1 MAGDAM
7 IRQGDLARDGWE
19 FQRRADALPIQRHQV
34 RGERASGTNFLRVMM
49 ERHVAATHTGDYGWK
64 HGFIG
69 FEAVRREDLLITCF
83 RAPEPWLLSLYR
95 KPWHV
100 PQRDRDVSFSTF
112 LRQRFE
118 TFRDMD
124 LSPKEVKGPG
134 VRDMPIQLDR
144 DPYSGLPFDNP
155 VLLRNAKNRAFLG
168 LRNRGCNAV
177 LLRYEAVLAEP
188 ARFLSALAAFYD
200 IEHDV
205 AQLDLP
211 TENLGRFGREVEGV
225 NRDAQ
230 PAFSEADRAFLYDTL
245 DAATEAAL
253 GYPF

>member
-1 MAGDAM
+1 MNTM

-34 RGERASGTNFLRVMM
+34 RGERACGTNFLRVLM
-49 ERHVAATHTGDYGWK
+49 ERHVAAVHTADYGWK
-64 HGFIG
+64 HGFPG
-69 FEAVRREDLLITCF
+69 FEVVRREDMLITCF

-100 PQRDRDVSFSTF
+100 PARDRNVNFSTF

-124 LSPKEVKGPG
+124 LSPKEVKGDG
-134 VRDMPIQLDR
+134 VRNMPIQLDR
-144 DPYSGLPFDNP
+144 EPYSGLPFDNP
-155 VLLRNAKNRAFLG
+155 ILLRNAKNRASLG
-168 LRNRGCNAV
+168 LRNRDCNAV

-188 ARFLSALAAFYD
+188 ARFLSELATFFD

-205 AQLDLP
+205 EQLDLP
-211 TENLGRFGREVEGV
+211 TENLGRFGREVEGS
-225 NRDAQ
+225 NRDSR
-230 PAFSEADRAFLYDTL
+230 PVFTDADRAFLHATL
-245 DAATEAAL
+245 DRETEAAL